1 MDSVGNDTET
11 AKQTFLLNLRQ
22 AATLRNLLSTFQ
34 RLRLEVQF
42 IIIASFVVVALMIAL
57 AVWTTNR
64 LEKTVFNSV
73 GSLGAAYLQTF
84 VAPLISEEDIK
95 RGVLPPFVEDKLKQ
109 LLGTSALGQHVH
121 ELKIWG
127 PDGSLMYSTSGK
139 EIDEEVVFE
148 ELQRALAGE
157 IVVSRTMI
165 EKHEYTGDE
174 QRGMYIEVY
183 APLVR
188 NEAGKVLLVGE
199 FYERPDF
206 LVGELSTAWRETI
219 SIVLLVSVPMLALLF
234 LIVRSGS
241 LLIDRQHAAIRH
253 SLRRALELSNQ
264 NRRLRGAAETARLE
278 AGKLN
283 EMILDQIGT
292 DLHDGPVQ
300 LLTLLKLR
308 LSDMATQPIGGQ
320 SADPVRR
327 QDIDKLVSTVT
338 TALEELRNISTDLV
352 LPELDDMSLSDTIQ
366 LAVRRHVDVIG
377 REIDVVGLIA
387 SQTVDP
393 HLNICVYRFIQEA
406 LMNSER
412 HAPGNRQ
419 HLRYGTRHNRLF
431 ITVADVGT
439 APSTTVSVRSTGRT
453 GLGTI
458 TQKRR
463 IRAFGGRM
471 RTIRRASGTVVTA
484 VLTLDH
490 SGGSFDRH

>member
-1 MDSVGNDTET
+1 MGPSSNDTET
-11 AKQTFLLNLRQ
+11 AKQTFPLGASRP
-22 AATLRNLLSTFQ
+22 AALRNLLSTFQ

-57 AVWTTNR
+57 AIWTTNR

-84 VAPLISEEDIK
+84 VAPLISEEDIQ
-95 RGVLPPFVEDKLKQ
+95 RGVLPPIVEDKLKQ

-121 ELKIWG
+121 ELKIWA
-127 PDGSLMYSTSGK
+127 PDGKLMYATSGMT
-139 EIDEEVVFE
+139 IDEKIVFD
-148 ELQRALAGE
+148 ELQRALKGE

-206 LVGELSTAWRETI
+206 LLGELSTAWRETV

-253 SLRRALELSNQ
+253 SLQRALELSNQ

-308 LSDMATQPIGGQ
+308 LSDMAAQPTGGQ
-320 SADPVRR
+320 PSEPIKR
-327 QDIDKLVSTVT
+327 QDIDRMVNAVT
-338 TALEELRNISTDLV
+338 TVLEELRNISTDLV
-352 LPELDDMSLSDTIQ
+352 LPELDDMSVNDTIQ

-377 REIDVVGLIA
+377 RDVDVVGLIA
-387 SQTVDP
+387 SQTVDA
-393 HLNICVYRFIQEA
+393 HLNICVYRFVQEA

-412 HAPGNRQ
+412 HAPANRQ

-439 APSTTVSVRSTGRT
+439 APSTTNVKRSSGRT

-471 RTIRRASGTVVTA
+471 RTIRRPNGTVVTA
-484 VLTLDH
+484 VLPLDH
-490 SGGSFDRH
+490 SGGPLDPQ

>member
-1 MDSVGNDTET
+1 MGPTSNTTET
-11 AKQTFLLNLRQ
+11 AKQAFPLNAGRP
-22 AATLRNLLSTFQ
+22 AALRNLLSTFQ

-57 AVWTTNR
+57 AIWTTNR

-95 RGVLPPFVEDKLKQ
+95 RGVLPPMVQDKLKQ

-127 PDGSLMYSTSGK
+127 PDGSLLYSTSGK
-139 EIDEEVVFE
+139 MIDEKTVFD
-148 ELQRALAGE
+148 ELERALKGE
-157 IVVSRTMI
+157 VVVSRTMI

-206 LVGELSTAWRETI
+206 LLGELSTAWRETV

-253 SLRRALELSNQ
+253 SLQRALELSNQ

-308 LSDMATQPIGGQ
+308 LSDMAAQPTGGQ
-320 SADPVRR
+320 PSEPIKR
-327 QDIDKLVSTVT
+327 QDIDRMVNAVT
-338 TALEELRNISTDLV
+338 TVLEELRNISTDLV
-352 LPELDDMSLSDTIQ
+352 LPELDDMSVNETIQ

-377 REIDVVGLIA
+377 RDVDVVGLIA
-387 SQTVDP
+387 SQTVDA
-393 HLNICVYRFIQEA
+393 HLNICVYRFVQEA

-412 HAPGNRQ
+412 HAPANRQ

-431 ITVADVGT
+431 ITVADVGA
-439 APSTTVSVRSTGRT
+439 APSTTDVKRSSGRT

-471 RTIRRASGTVVTA
+471 RTIRRPNGTVVTA
-484 VLTLDH
+484 VLPLDH
-490 SGGSFDRH
+490 SGGPLDPQ

>member
-1 MDSVGNDTET
+1 MGPAHNDTET
-11 AKQTFLLNLRQ
+11 AKQAFPLSVSRPAALRS
-22 AATLRNLLSTFQ
+22 LLSTFQ

-57 AVWTTNR
+57 AIWTTNR

-95 RGVLPPFVEDKLKQ
+95 RGVLPPIVQDKLKQ

-127 PDGSLMYSTSGK
+127 LDGSLIYATSGTM
-139 EIDEEVVFE
+139 IDEDIVFD
-148 ELQRALAGE
+148 ELERALKGE

-206 LVGELSTAWRETI
+206 LQGELSTAWRETI
-219 SIVLLVSVPMLALLF
+219 SIVLMVSVPMLALLF

-241 LLIDRQHAAIRH
+241 RLIDRQHAAIRH
-253 SLRRALELSNQ
+253 SLQRALELSNQ
-264 NRRLRGAAETARLE
+264 NRRLRGAAETARLD

-300 LLTLLKLR
+300 LLTLLKLK
-308 LSDMATQPIGGQ
+308 LSDMATDPSGGRP
-320 SADPVRR
+320 ADPIRR
-327 QDIDKLVSTVT
+327 QDIDKLTYTVT
-338 TALEELRNISTDLV
+338 TVLDELRNISSDLV
-352 LPELDDMSLSDTIQ
+352 LPELDDMSLNETIQ
-366 LAVRRHVDVIG
+366 LAVRRHVDLTG
-377 REIDVVGLIA
+377 REVDVVGLIA
-387 SQTVDP
+387 VQIVDA

-412 HAPGNRQ
+412 HAPANRQ

-431 ITVADVGT
+431 ITVADVGS
-439 APSTTVSVRSTGRT
+439 APSTTAAPRSSGRN

-471 RTIRRASGTVVTA
+471 RTIRRPNGTVVTV
-484 VLTLDH
+484 VLPLDH
-490 SGGSFDRH
+490 SGSVLERR